1 MFTNKESFKQAF
13 LIKLIEGEGVT
24 EDEATSWDKFVA
36 LVQLLK
42 EKMSYYRAI
51 NKNSISQGKQVYY
64 FSMEF
69 LIGKLLHNYLVNF
82 KIEDLVRE
90 GLLEL
95 GIDLDDLL
103 EQEADPGLGNGG
115 LGRLAACFLDS
126 LAFLG
131 IDGHGNGIR
140 YKYGLFEQKIV
151 SGNQVE
157 VADNWLKNGYP
168 WETRKP
174 DKAVIVKFK
183 GTVRTEFKDEQ
194 VSFIHE
200 NYEQVLAVPYDVPIM
215 SYDNPSYIN
224 NLRLWSAE
232 TICSELD
239 LACFNRGEFNQATS
253 FRSEVEAISYIL
265 YPDDSSRAGSEL
277 RLKQEYF
284 FVAAG
289 LGTIVRSYKKR
300 NLLNFLHDFSR
311 RVSVHINDTHPVLCI
326 PELMRILID
335 EEGMGWDEAWNITVN
350 TMSFTNHTT
359 LPEAMEKW
367 PIDMVKNLLPRIYM
381 IIEEIDRRF
390 KEDLTARYMD
400 EEEVIRNTHIL
411 KDGYIWMT
419 NLAIIGS
426 SSVNG
431 VAKLHTQILKNE
443 VFKDFYRVFGYKF
456 NNKTNGV
463 NHRRFLLAAN
473 PKLSNLI
480 SEAIGPNWQEDAG
493 ELKKL
498 HVLKDDTSF
507 LEQLAKVKHKNKCR
521 LAKSVKS
528 KYGLILDTQS
538 IFDVQVKRIHAYK
551 RQLLNVLKIMH
562 LYNKGI
568 NQPEVLTGSQ
578 TFIFGGKAA
587 PGYHYAKTVIKLINT
602 LSQKIEDD
610 PRVNKKLK
618 IVFLENFNVSQ
629 GELIYPAAD
638 ISEQIST
645 ASKEASGTGNMK
657 FMMNGALTLGTLDGA
672 NVEIKE
678 AVGDNNIF
686 IFGLTAEQVLD
697 YTRYGG
703 YKSWDEYH
711 NNQDIRTCV
720 DQLNSGFFDNMGEEF
735 RTLYDS
741 LMIYND
747 EFFILKDFCSYVE
760 MHEKLQ
766 TLYLNQKDWNQ
777 RSLLNIANSGVF
789 SSDRT
794 IREYADWIW
803 KIRYRTVNSVS
814 SSKPIKWA
822 GL

>member
-1 MFTNKESFKQAF
+1 MFTDKESFKQAY
-13 LIKLIEGEGVT
+13 LMKLIEGEGIT
-24 EDEATSWDKFVA
+24 TDEATPWDKFVA
-36 LVQLLK
+36 LVMLLK

-51 NKNSISQGKQVYY
+51 NKNSISQGKQIYY

-95 GIDLDDLL
+95 DINLDDLL

-126 LAFLG
+126 MAFLG

-157 VADNWLKNGYP
+157 IADNWLKNGYP
-168 WETRKP
+168 WETRKS

-183 GTVRTEFKDEQ
+183 GMVRTELKDGRVVFNQ
-194 VSFIHE
+194 E
-200 NYEQVLAVPYDVPIM
+200 NYEPVLAVPYDVPIM

-265 YPDDSSRAGSEL
+265 YPDDSSRAGREL

-289 LGTIVRSYKKR
+289 LGTIVRSYKKK
-300 NLLNFLHDFSR
+300 NGLNSLHEFSR

-350 TMSFTNHTT
+350 TMSFTNHTIM
-359 LPEAMEKW
+359 PEAMEKW
-367 PIDMVKNLLPRIYM
+367 PIDMVKNLLPRIYL

-390 KEDLTARYMD
+390 KEDLAARFMD
-400 EEEVIRNTHIL
+400 HEEVVRNTHIL
-411 KDGYIWMT
+411 KDGYVWMA

-431 VAKLHTQILKNE
+431 VAQLHTKILKNE
-443 VFKDFYRVFGYKF
+443 VFKDYFRVFGYKF

-473 PKLSNLI
+473 PKLSHLI
-480 SEAIGPNWQEDAG
+480 TEAIGPNWKEDAG

-498 HVLKDDTSF
+498 HTFKDDHSF
-507 LEQLAKVKHKNKCR
+507 LEQLAKVKRENKCR
-521 LAKSVKS
+521 LAERVNSR
-528 KYGLILDTQS
+528 YGVVLDPQS

-562 LYNKGI
+562 LYNKGM
-568 NQPEVLTGSQ
+568 NEPEGLSGSQ

-587 PGYHYAKTVIKLINT
+587 PGYHYAKTVIKLINC
-602 LSQKIEDD
+602 LSQKIEFD
-610 PRVNKKLK
+610 PRVNQKLK
-618 IVFLENFNVSQ
+618 VVFLENFNVSQ

-678 AVGDNNIF
+678 AVGENNIF
-686 IFGLTAEQVLD
+686 IFGLTAEQVLA

-703 YKSWDEYH
+703 YKPWDEYH
-711 NNQDIRTCV
+711 DHPNIRTCV

-747 EFFILKDFCSYVE
+747 EFFILKDFPSYIQ

-766 TLYLNQKDWNQ
+766 SLYRNPRDWNKI
-777 RSLLNIANSGVF
+777 SLVNIANSGIF

-803 KIRYRTVNSVS
+803 KIRYRTVNSIS
-814 SSKPIKWA
+814 SS
-822 GL
+822 

>member
-1 MFTNKESFKQAF
+1 MFTDKESFKQAY
-13 LIKLIEGEGVT
+13 LMKLIAGEGIT
-24 EDEATSWDKFVA
+24 ADEATPWDKFVA
-36 LVQLLK
+36 LVMLLK

-51 NKNSISQGKQVYY
+51 NKNSISQGKQIYY

-90 GLLEL
+90 GLA
-95 GIDLDDLL
+95 DLDIKLEDLL

-126 LAFLG
+126 MAFLG

-157 VADNWLKNGYP
+157 IADNWLKNGYP
-168 WETRKP
+168 WEMRKM

-183 GTVRTEFKDEQ
+183 GTVRHELKDGR
-194 VSFIHE
+194 VVFVHE
-200 NYEQVLAVPYDVPIM
+200 NYEPVLAVPYDVPIM

-232 TICSELD
+232 TTCSELD

-265 YPDDSSRAGSEL
+265 YPDDSSRAGREL
-277 RLKQEYF
+277 RLRQEYF

-289 LGTIVRSYKKR
+289 LGTIVRSYKKK
-300 NLLNFLHDFSR
+300 NGLSSLHNFSR

-350 TMSFTNHTT
+350 TMSFTNHTIM
-359 LPEAMEKW
+359 PEAMEKW
-367 PIDMVKNLLPRIYM
+367 PIDMVKTLLPRIYM

-390 KEDLTARYMD
+390 KEDLAARFMD
-400 EEEVIRNTHIL
+400 HEEVVQNTHIL
-411 KDGYIWMT
+411 KDGYVWMA
-419 NLAIIGS
+419 NLAIVGS

-431 VAKLHTQILKNE
+431 VAQLHTKILKNE
-443 VFKDFYRVFGYKF
+443 VFKDYFRVFGYKF

-473 PKLSNLI
+473 PKLSHLI
-480 SEAIGPNWQEDAG
+480 TEAVGPNWKEDAG

-498 HVLKDDTSF
+498 QAFKDDQSF
-507 LEQLAKVKHKNKCR
+507 LEQLAKVKYENKCR
-521 LAKSVKS
+521 LAERVTSG
-528 KYGLILDTQS
+528 YGIVLDPQS

-562 LYNKGI
+562 LYNKCL
-568 NQPEVLTGSQ
+568 NEPDRLTGSQ

-587 PGYHYAKTVIKLINT
+587 PGYHYAKTVIKLINC
-602 LSQKIEDD
+602 LSKKIEQD
-610 PRVNKKLK
+610 PRVREKLK
-618 IVFLENFNVSQ
+618 IVFIENFNVSQ

-672 NVEIKE
+672 NVEIRE
-678 AVGDNNIF
+678 AVGEDNVF

-697 YTRYGG
+697 YTRHGG
-703 YKSWDEYH
+703 YKPWDEYH
-711 NNQDIRTCV
+711 NHPELRTCV
-720 DQLNSGFFDNMGEEF
+720 DQLNGGFFDNMGEEF

-747 EFFILKDFCSYVE
+747 EFFILKDFPSYIQT
-760 MHEKLQ
+760 HEKLQ
-766 TLYLNQKDWNQ
+766 SLYLNPKEWNKH
-777 RSLLNIANSGVF
+777 SLLNIAGSGIF

-803 KIRYRTVNSVS
+803 KVRYRTVNSIS
-814 SSKPIKWA
+814 SI
-822 GL
+822 

>member
-1 MFTNKESFKQAF
+1 MFTDKESFKQAY
-13 LIKLIEGEGVT
+13 LMKLIEGEGIT
-24 EDEATSWDKFVA
+24 TDEATPWDKFVA
-36 LVQLLK
+36 LVMLLK

-51 NKNSISQGKQVYY
+51 NKNSISQGKQIYY

-95 GIDLDDLL
+95 DINLDDLL

-126 LAFLG
+126 MAFLG

-157 VADNWLKNGYP
+157 IADNWLKNGYP
-168 WETRKP
+168 WETRKS

-183 GTVRTEFKDEQ
+183 GMVRTELKDGRVVFNQ
-194 VSFIHE
+194 E
-200 NYEQVLAVPYDVPIM
+200 NYEPVLAVPYDVPIM

-265 YPDDSSRAGSEL
+265 YPDDSSRAGREL

-289 LGTIVRSYKKR
+289 LGTIVRSYKKK
-300 NLLNFLHDFSR
+300 NGLNSLHEFSR

-350 TMSFTNHTT
+350 TMSFTNHTIM
-359 LPEAMEKW
+359 PEAMEKW
-367 PIDMVKNLLPRIYM
+367 PIDMVKNLLPRIYL

-390 KEDLTARYMD
+390 KEDLAARFMD
-400 EEEVIRNTHIL
+400 HEEVVRNTHIL
-411 KDGYIWMT
+411 KDGYVWMA

-431 VAKLHTQILKNE
+431 VAQLHTKILKNE
-443 VFKDFYRVFGYKF
+443 VFKDYFRVFGYKF

-473 PKLSNLI
+473 PKLSHLI
-480 SEAIGPNWQEDAG
+480 TEAIGPNWKEDAG

-498 HVLKDDTSF
+498 HTFKDDHSF
-507 LEQLAKVKHKNKCR
+507 LEQLAKVKRENKCR
-521 LAKSVKS
+521 LAERVNSR
-528 KYGLILDTQS
+528 YGVVLDPQS

-562 LYNKGI
+562 LYNKGM
-568 NQPEVLTGSQ
+568 NEPEGLSGSQ

-587 PGYHYAKTVIKLINT
+587 PGYHYAKTVIKLINC
-602 LSQKIEDD
+602 LSQKIEFD
-610 PRVNKKLK
+610 PRVNQKLK
-618 IVFLENFNVSQ
+618 VVFLENFNVSQ

-678 AVGDNNIF
+678 AVGENNIF
-686 IFGLTAEQVLD
+686 IFGLTAEQVLA

-703 YKSWDEYH
+703 YKPWDEYH
-711 NNQDIRTCV
+711 DHPNIRTCV

-747 EFFILKDFCSYVE
+747 EFFILKDFPSYIQ

-766 TLYLNQKDWNQ
+766 SLYWNP
-777 RSLLNIANSGVF
+777 REWNKISLVNIAKSGIF

-803 KIRYRTVNSVS
+803 KIRYRTVNSIS
-814 SSKPIKWA
+814 SS
-822 GL
+822 

>member
-1 MFTNKESFKQAF
+1 MFTDKESFKQAY
-13 LIKLIEGEGVT
+13 LMKLIEGEGIT
-24 EDEATSWDKFVA
+24 ADEATSWDKFVA
-36 LVQLLK
+36 LVMLLK

-51 NKNSISQGKQVYY
+51 NKNNISQGKQVYY

-69 LIGKLLHNYLVNF
+69 LIGKLLDNYLVNF
-82 KIEDLVRE
+82 KIKDLVKE
-90 GLLEL
+90 ALLEL
-95 GIDLDDLL
+95 GIKLDDLL
-103 EQEADPGLGNGG
+103 EQESDPGLGNGG

-126 LAFLG
+126 MAFLG

-168 WETRKP
+168 WETRKS
-174 DKAVIVKFK
+174 DKAVIVKFR
-183 GTVRTEFKDEQ
+183 GTVRTEFKDGRAM
-194 VSFIHE
+194 FYHE
-200 NYEQVLAVPYDVPIM
+200 NYEPVLAVPYDVPIM

-239 LACFNRGEFNQATS
+239 LDCFNRGEFNQATS

-265 YPDDSSRAGSEL
+265 YPDDSSRAGREL

-289 LGTIVRSYKKR
+289 LGTIVRSYKKK
-300 NLLNFLHDFSR
+300 NGLNSLHEFSR
-311 RVSVHINDTHPVLCI
+311 RISVHINDTHPVLCI

-350 TMSFTNHTT
+350 TMSFTNHTIM
-359 LPEAMEKW
+359 PEAMEKW
-367 PIDMVKNLLPRIYM
+367 PIDMVQNLLPRIFL

-390 KEDLTARYMD
+390 KEDLKARFMD
-400 EEEVIRNTHIL
+400 DERVKQNTHIF
-411 KDGYIWMT
+411 KDGYIWMA
-419 NLAIIGS
+419 NLAIVGS

-431 VAKLHTQILKNE
+431 VAQLHTKILRNE
-443 VFKDFYRVFGYKF
+443 VFKDYYRVFGYKF

-473 PKLSNLI
+473 PKLSHLI
-480 SEAIGPNWQEDAG
+480 TEAIGPNWKEDAG

-498 HVLKDDTSF
+498 HVLKDDQSF
-507 LEQLAKVKHKNKCR
+507 LEQLANVKYENKCR
-521 LAKSVKS
+521 LAEKAKA
-528 KYGLILDTQS
+528 KYGLVLDPSS

-562 LYNKGI
+562 LYNIGI
-568 NQPEVLTGSQ
+568 DEPGLLSCPQ

-587 PGYHYAKTVIKLINT
+587 PGYHYAKTVIKLINA
-602 LSQKIEDD
+602 LSKKIEND
-610 PRVNKKLK
+610 PKVRGKLK

-678 AVGDNNIF
+678 AVGEENIF

-697 YTRYGG
+697 YSRSGG
-703 YKSWDEYH
+703 YKPWDQYH
-711 NNQDIRTCV
+711 DNSDIRRCV
-720 DQLNSGFFDNMGEEF
+720 DQLNSDFFDNMGEEF

-747 EFFILKDFCSYVE
+747 EFFILKDFPSYLK

-766 TLYLNQKDWNQ
+766 TLYHSPKDWNKI
-777 RSLLNIANSGVF
+777 SLLNIANSGIF

-803 KIRYRTVNSVS
+803 KIRYRTVNCIS
-814 SSKPIKWA
+814 SN
-822 GL
+822 

>member
-1 MFTNKESFKQAF
+1 MFTDKESFKQAY
-13 LIKLIEGEGVT
+13 LMKLIEGEGIT
-24 EDEATSWDKFVA
+24 FDEATPWDKFVA
-36 LVQLLK
+36 LVTLLK

-82 KIEDLVRE
+82 KIENLVRE
-90 GLLEL
+90 ALSEL
-95 GIDLDDLL
+95 NINLDELL

-126 LAFLG
+126 MAFLG
-131 IDGHGNGIR
+131 VDGHGNGIR

-151 SGNQVE
+151 SGNQIE

-168 WETRKP
+168 WETRKS
-174 DKAVIVKFK
+174 DKAVIVKFR
-183 GTVRTEFKDEQ
+183 GTVRTEFKDGRAM
-194 VSFIHE
+194 FYHE
-200 NYEQVLAVPYDVPIM
+200 NYEPVLAVPYDVPIM

-239 LACFNRGEFNQATS
+239 LASFNRGEFNQATS

-265 YPDDSSRAGSEL
+265 YPDDSTRAGREL

-300 NLLNFLHDFSR
+300 NGLKSLHDFSR

-350 TMSFTNHTT
+350 TMSFTNHTIM
-359 LPEAMEKW
+359 PEAMEKW
-367 PIDMVKNLLPRIYM
+367 PIEMVQNLLPRIYL

-390 KEDLTARYMD
+390 KDDLRARFLD
-400 EEEVIRNTHIL
+400 NEEIKQNTQIF
-411 KDGYIWMT
+411 KDGFIWMA
-419 NLAIIGS
+419 NLAIVGS

-431 VAKLHTQILKNE
+431 VAQLHTKILKNE
-443 VFKDFYRVFGYKF
+443 VFKDYYRVFGYKF

-473 PKLSNLI
+473 PKLSHLI
-480 SEAIGPNWQEDAG
+480 TEAIGPNWKEDAG

-498 HVLKDDTSF
+498 QVLKDDISF
-507 LEQLAKVKHKNKCR
+507 LEQLAKVKYENKCR
-521 LAKSVKS
+521 LAEKAKL
-528 KYGLILDTQS
+528 KYGLVIDPSS

-562 LYNKGI
+562 LYNKSI
-568 NQPEVLTGSQ
+568 NEPDFLPRPQ

-587 PGYHYAKTVIKLINT
+587 PGYQYAKTVIKLINA
-602 LSQKIEDD
+602 LSRKIEHEPKVRD
-610 PRVNKKLK
+610 NLK
-618 IVFLENFNVSQ
+618 IVFLENFNVSL

-672 NVEIKE
+672 NVEIKQS
-678 AVGDNNIF
+678 VGEENIF
-686 IFGLTAEQVLD
+686 IFGLSADQVLD
-697 YTRYGG
+697 FSRSGG
-703 YKSWDEYH
+703 YKPWDEYH
-711 NNQDIRTCV
+711 ANPDIRKCV
-720 DQLNSGFFDNMGEEF
+720 DQLNSDFFDQMGEEF
-735 RTLYDS
+735 RALYDS

-747 EFFILKDFCSYVE
+747 EFFILKDFPSYLKT
-760 MHEKLQ
+760 HESLQ
-766 TLYLNQKDWNQ
+766 TLYHSPKDWHKI
-777 RSLLNIANSGVF
+777 SLLNIANSGIF

-803 KIRYRTVNSVS
+803 KIRYRTINSI
-814 SSKPIKWA
+814 SSK
-822 GL
+822 